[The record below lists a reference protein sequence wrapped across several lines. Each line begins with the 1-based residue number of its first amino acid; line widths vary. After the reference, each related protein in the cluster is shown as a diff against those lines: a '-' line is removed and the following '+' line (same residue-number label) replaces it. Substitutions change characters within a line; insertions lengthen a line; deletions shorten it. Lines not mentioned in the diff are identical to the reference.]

1 MPFMHYRFCGS
12 PLHQRPRL
20 GGFTLIEVLI
30 AVAIL
35 GILMGIASPSMRD
48 MITNSRLQGASS
60 DLIADLS
67 LARGTAAAKGQ
78 RVTMCTSSDGA
89 TCSTS
94 SLWHQGWIVFVDGN
108 SNGTFEAANDTMI
121 KVREALNSVVT
132 VAPYT
137 ATGSPLALNA
147 ADNTVLAVRY
157 RPSGPT
163 TNSAAVG
170 FRVCQ
175 NGFVYRDVIVSGLGR
190 ISSSVSSARA
200 TAQTTTSCS

>member
-1 MPFMHYRFCGS
+1 MPFIDYRFRGS
-12 PLHQRPRL
+12 HLRQRRRL
-20 GGFTLIEVLI
+20 GGFTLIELLI
-30 AVAIL
+30 TVGILAIL
-35 GILMGIASPSMRD
+35 ASFSAPSMRD
-48 MITNSRLQGASS
+48 MIINGRLQGSSS
-60 DLIADLS
+60 DLVADLS

-78 RVTMCTSSDGA
+78 RVTICTSSDGA

-121 KVREALNSVVT
+121 KVHEALNSSVT

-137 ATGSPLALNA
+137 ATGSPLALSA

-163 TNSAAVG
+163 TNSAAIG

-175 NGFVYRDVIVSGLGR
+175 NGFTYRDVIVSGLGR
-190 ISSSVSSARA
+190 ISSSVSAVRA